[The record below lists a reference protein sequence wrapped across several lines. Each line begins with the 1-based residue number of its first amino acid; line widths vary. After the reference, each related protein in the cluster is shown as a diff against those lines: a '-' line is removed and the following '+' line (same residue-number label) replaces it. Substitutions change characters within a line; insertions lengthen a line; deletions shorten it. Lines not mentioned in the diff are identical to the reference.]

1 MTILK
6 IKNLVK
12 IFGTERT
19 SIKAVNNVSLD
30 LNKGEII
37 LISGP
42 SGSGKTTLL
51 SMIGCLLSPTSGKI
65 IIDNEN
71 ISQISQKSL
80 WKIRL
85 NRIGFIFQ
93 QFNLFQALT
102 ARENVQIPL
111 QLMRKNNN
119 IKEKSAK
126 LLKELGLENRIN
138 HLPKELSGGE
148 KQRVSIARALI
159 NNPDI
164 ILADEPTANLDS
176 KSGHDVIE
184 LTQKMVKKQ
193 NCAMIIV
200 THDNRIEDIA
210 DRVFIME
217 DGKIESN

>member
-80 WKIRL
+80 WKILL